1 MTEEEKINDE
11 QIPAEVKEQLNS
23 KVASVLN
30 KIALVEKAVN
40 DAIDDVVDD
49 NSDFKFTTT
58 EIQAAL
64 LNVLRKMNSREI
76 MQLIK

>member
-30 KIALVEKAVN
+30 KIALVEKSVN

-49 NSDFKFTTT
+49 NSELQFTTT

-76 MQLIK
+76 MQLVK